1 MNNFQMKIFNTTNK
15 SSSKGENITISP
27 LSIYH
32 ILSLTTNGAAGD
44 TKLEMLKTLC
54 NENQVIMNENNKLIY
69 SIIKNLKTVEIAN
82 SVFTRIIPF
91 TSFIEN
97 AKIYEAKIDKLIDE
111 NQINNW
117 CNEATHGTIKK
128 IIEKVNP
135 KDLMILI
142 NAIYFKGKWEIEFN
156 ERLTEKRIF
165 INYQNEKKLINFM
178 YSKDDYSYFE
188 NNEIQAIS
196 LKYQEDNLEAL
207 IILPKN
213 EYDINKYIENFNQEK
228 YNNIING
235 LLSQKVELFLPKF
248 DIEFNTDLVGV
259 FQEMG
264 MKLAFEPNSADFSS
278 MVKPEKEA
286 NIYIGKIIHST
297 YIKIDEKGTKA
308 AAVTAVVMT
317 RGRAR
322 GHSNPEK
329 TIIMN
334 VNHPFLFIIR
344 NKDLPLGN
352 DIIFIS
358 KIENLDRKEGE
369 KESKNNNNI
378 NQKERKIRD
387 LSKLES
393 VYISSYRPLKW
404 YMYLIKQILKNR
416 ESVEIRARPLE
427 AAKSIRV
434 VEALKKLGYISYSKY
449 YTTTFILN
457 GRLQRYFIVNVKKT
471 KDFQKL
477 YDEREAEMRKV
488 LSNKSQ

>member
-1 MNNFQMKIFNTTNK
+1 
-15 SSSKGENITISP
+15 
-27 LSIYH
+27 
-32 ILSLTTNGAAGD
+32 
-44 TKLEMLKTLC
+44 
-54 NENQVIMNENNKLIY
+54 
-69 SIIKNLKTVEIAN
+69 
-82 SVFTRIIPF
+82 
-91 TSFIEN
+91 
-97 AKIYEAKIDKLIDE
+97 
-111 NQINNW
+111 
-117 CNEATHGTIKK
+117 
-128 IIEKVNP
+128 
-135 KDLMILI
+135 
-142 NAIYFKGKWEIEFN
+142 
-156 ERLTEKRIF
+156 
-165 INYQNEKKLINFM
+165 
-178 YSKDDYSYFE
+178 
-188 NNEIQAIS
+188 
-196 LKYQEDNLEAL
+196 
-207 IILPKN
+207 
-213 EYDINKYIENFNQEK
+213 
-228 YNNIING
+228 
-235 LLSQKVELFLPKF
+235 
-248 DIEFNTDLVGV
+248 
-259 FQEMG
+259 MG
-264 MKLAFEPNSADFSS
+264 MKLAFVPNSADFSS
-278 MVKPEKEA
+278 MVKPEKEQ
-286 NIYIGKIIHST
+286 NIYISKIIHST

-322 GHSNPEK
+322 GHTRPEK

-358 KIENLDRKEGE
+358 KMENLDRKEGE